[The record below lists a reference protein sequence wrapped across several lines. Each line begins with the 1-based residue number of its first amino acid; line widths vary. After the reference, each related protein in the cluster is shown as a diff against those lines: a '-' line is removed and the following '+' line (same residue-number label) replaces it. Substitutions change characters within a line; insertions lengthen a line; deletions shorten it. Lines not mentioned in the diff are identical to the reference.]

1 MDRRGEADLRAD
13 LRAGVQRVLIVDDHP
28 LVRKALRELITAQPD
43 LTVCGE
49 ADNGPEAIEHFRN
62 CRPCLAIVDL
72 SLKSGSGLDLIKRI
86 HSLDENARILVV
98 SVHEDALYA
107 PRAIEAGALGYVNKA
122 EPEDRI
128 LAAIRQVLNGRIA
141 LSDATAEQLI
151 RRSIGNRRQPRT
163 MLEKLSDREIEVLEL
178 IGHGLSTRRIAEH
191 LQLGVK
197 TIETH
202 REKLKL
208 KLDLPDG
215 AALARYAAVWAHEQ
229 AEPGA

>member
-1 MDRRGEADLRAD
+1 MESRGEASP
-13 LRAGVQRVLIVDDHP
+13 QRVLIVDDHP
-28 LVRKALRELITAQPD
+28 LVRKALREMIAAQPD

-49 ADNGPEAIEHFRN
+49 FDNGPEAIEHFRN
-62 CRPCLAIVDL
+62 CRPCMAIIDL

-86 HSLDENARILVV
+86 HGLDEHAKILVV

-128 LAAIRQVLNGRIA
+128 MEAVRRVLRGKVS
-141 LSDATAEQLI
+141 LSDSTTNLLI
-151 RRSIGNRRQPRT
+151 RRSVGRRRAPRN
-163 MLEKLSDREIEVLEL
+163 MLDKLSDREIEVLEL

-191 LQLGVK
+191 LQLSVK

-202 REKLKL
+202 REHLKL
-208 KLDLPDG
+208 KLELPDG
-215 AALARYAAVWAHEQ
+215 LALTRYAAVWAHEQ
-229 AEPGA
+229 SES

>member
-1 MDRRGEADLRAD
+1 MESMSEANVR
-13 LRAGVQRVLIVDDHP
+13 RVLIVDDHP
-28 LVRKALRELITAQPD
+28 LVRKALREIVTAQPD

-49 ADNGPEAIEHFRN
+49 ADNGPEAIELVRACNPH
-62 CRPCLAIVDL
+62 LAIVDL

-86 HSLDENARILVV
+86 HAWDDSVRVLVV
-98 SVHEDALYA
+98 SVHEDAVFA

-128 LAAIRQVLNGRIA
+128 VAAMREVLRGHVA
-141 LSDATAEQLI
+141 LSDSTADHILH
-151 RRSIGNRRQPRT
+151 RSVGHQRSAEPAT
-163 MLEKLSDREIEVLEL
+163 MLEQLSDREIEVLGL

-191 LQLGVK
+191 LSLSVK

-229 AEPGA
+229 SESQ

>member
-1 MDRRGEADLRAD
+1 MECRSE
-13 LRAGVQRVLIVDDHP
+13 AGVQGVLIVDDHP

-43 LTVCGE
+43 LMVCGE
-49 ADNGPEAIEHFRN
+49 ADNGPDAIEHFRN
-62 CRPCLAIVDL
+62 CRPCMAIVDL
-72 SLKSGSGLDLIKRI
+72 SLKSGSGLDLIKRM
-86 HSLDENARILVV
+86 HGLDEHAKVLVV

-128 LAAIRQVLNGRIA
+128 LAAIRQVLRGRVA
-141 LSDATAEQLI
+141 LSASTTEHLI
-151 RRSIGNRRQPRT
+151 RRSIGKHHQPRS
-163 MLEKLSDREIEVLEL
+163 MIEKLSDRELEVLEL

-202 REKLKL
+202 REKLKT

-229 AEPGA
+229 SDPGD